1 VHNLAGEAV
10 AMDGVVAAIEAAA
23 PAAAG
28 LIEFDDV
35 RLPFPAEVDASSL
48 GETIGAVAA
57 LPFTEGIADAV
68 ARFRRLLAD
77 GRLAPGP
84 SATAPGIPVP

>member
-1 VHNLAGEAV
+1 
-10 AMDGVVAAIEAAA
+10 MDGVVAAIEAAA

-35 RLPFPAEVDASSL
+35 LLPFPAEVDAASL
-48 GETIGAVAA
+48 GATIGAVAE
-57 LPFTEGIADAV
+57 LPFAEGVADAM

-77 GRLAPGP
+77 GRVAPGP
-84 SATAPGIPVP
+84 SAAASATPLQ

>member
-28 LIEFDDV
+28 LIGFDDV
-35 RLPFPAEVDASSL
+35 LLPFPSQVDATSL
-48 GETIGAVAA
+48 GETIGVVAE
-57 LPFTEGIADAV
+57 LPFADGVADAV

-77 GRLAPGP
+77 GRVAPGP
-84 SATAPGIPVP
+84 SAATSATPVQ